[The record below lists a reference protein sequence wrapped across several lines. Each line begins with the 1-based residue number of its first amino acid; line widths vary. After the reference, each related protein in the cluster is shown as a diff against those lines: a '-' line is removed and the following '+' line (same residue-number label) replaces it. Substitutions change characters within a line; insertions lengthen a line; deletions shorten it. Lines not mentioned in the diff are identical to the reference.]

1 MAWNEPGGGE
11 PKDPWGNNRGNQHQG
26 PPDLDELLRKLG
38 ATLGGL
44 LGGGGKGGGTAQGDG
59 GSGMGGLLLGLLVL
73 LLFLLGYN
81 ALYTINQQE
90 RGIVLRFGRYESSVM
105 PGLHWKIPLIDALY
119 KVNVT
124 RVRDRNHRSLMLTED
139 ENIVDVS
146 VTVQYVV
153 SDPKDFLLRVRD
165 PESALENATESALRH
180 VVGTSKMDRVISEGR
195 EQIGIDVHSKMQEYL
210 NLYQSG
216 IQISKVNIEE
226 AKPPKEVQAAF
237 DDVIKAREDEA
248 RFRNE
253 AEAYANGIVPEARG
267 YAQRQIQEAEG
278 YKEGVIARAQG
289 DALRFQSMVAEY
301 QKAPE
306 LTRQRLYID
315 AIESVLGNSSKV
327 LIDQSGGNNMIYL
340 PLDRLAGAA
349 ATPTLPPVSTT
360 PAFTADS
367 GVDVG
372 RLTDRVIEELRNRQN
387 SSRSRESR

>member
-59 GSGMGGLLLGLLVL
+59 GSSMGGLLLGLLVL

-90 RGIVLRFGRYESSVM
+90 RGIVLRFGRYQSSVM
-105 PGLHWKIPLIDALY
+105 PGLHWKIPLIDQLY

-267 YAQRQIQEAEG
+267 FAQRQIQEAEG
-278 YKEGVIARAQG
+278 YKESVIARAQG

-327 LIDQSGGNNMIYL
+327 LIDQGGGNNLISL

-349 ATPTLPPVSTT
+349 AATTLPPVSPTS
-360 PAFTADS
+360 AFTADS

-372 RLTDRVIEELRNRQN
+372 RLTDRVIEELRSRQN
-387 SSRSRESR
+387 SSRSREGR

>member
-59 GSGMGGLLLGLLVL
+59 GSSMGGLLLGLLVL

-180 VVGTSKMDRVISEGR
+180 VVGTS
-195 EQIGIDVHSKMQEYL
+195 
-210 NLYQSG
+210 
-216 IQISKVNIEE
+216 
-226 AKPPKEVQAAF
+226 
-237 DDVIKAREDEA
+237 
-248 RFRNE
+248 
-253 AEAYANGIVPEARG
+253 
-267 YAQRQIQEAEG
+267 
-278 YKEGVIARAQG
+278 
-289 DALRFQSMVAEY
+289 
-301 QKAPE
+301 
-306 LTRQRLYID
+306 
-315 AIESVLGNSSKV
+315 
-327 LIDQSGGNNMIYL
+327 
-340 PLDRLAGAA
+340 
-349 ATPTLPPVSTT
+349 
-360 PAFTADS
+360 
-367 GVDVG
+367 
-372 RLTDRVIEELRNRQN
+372 
-387 SSRSRESR
+387 